1 MYVSKVHFVPTADHA
16 MHMENPKALA
26 NTIIND
32 IYDMKLEVLEN
43 PKMIKHFQD
52 SGLMNAKPT
61 QK

>member
-1 MYVSKVHFVPTADHA
+1 MPTADHA